1 MNAVERSERRV
12 KRFTVLTKINNLER
26 TYCDV
31 CPKRAMKS
39 ELTYGGCNDCQ
50 IFNQFGELGK
60 QLIAVSNREELPEK
74 VVDPEVVKK
83 RANSFVY
90 ERRKE
95 RKKLGIPPK
104 KIPKE
109 KPAFVSRRKKGDPPI
124 VFTADDYIQAIADG
138 EYKSEIARRIGMPDS
153 TLYHRTVKWELTG
166 LTRDRA
172 RELLQ
177 EKDGDIA

>member
-1 MNAVERSERRV
+1 MNAIERKN
-12 KRFTVLTKINNLER
+12 KRKLRLTVIRQIEVIEAANCL
-26 TYCDV
+26 V
-31 CPKRAMKS
+31 CPNRKS
-39 ELTYGGCNDCQ
+39 TDFECCKTCPIPAKLN
-50 IFNQFGELGK
+50 ELGK
-60 QLIAVSNREELPEK
+60 QLIAATHRDEKTEK
-74 VVDPEVVKK
+74 VVEPEVVKK
-83 RANSFVY
+83 RLYNFEY
-90 ERRKE
+90 ERRRE

-104 KIPKE
+104 KIPKV
-109 KPAFVSRRKKGDPPI
+109 KPEFVNKRKKGDPSI
-124 VFTADDYIQAIADG
+124 IFTADDYIKAVADG